1 MVAKPDKIR
10 DNFDHDMKCASVEDW
25 VRWIIPG
32 EVANFRRMS
41 PLDMVISPLPLSR
54 LTSLAGHESVS
65 VID

>member
-1 MVAKPDKIR
+1 MCVAP
-10 DNFDHDMKCASVEDW
+10 VEDLASL
-25 VRWIIPG
+25 IIPG

-54 LTSLAGHESVS
+54 LTSLAGHESGS